1 MSQFRLSYPP
11 VAVDFMNRDH
21 QEFAERR
28 ERLLEHIVGGA
39 ADAID
44 KLLEELYEH
53 TVRHFA
59 DEEKLM
65 QDTGFPVFPVH
76 KGEHDSVLADMAQRI
91 GHWKSGRDLAAL
103 RDWLE
108 HAVGDWFVAHV
119 ASMDTVTAR
128 FATGKQGAPA

>member
-1 MSQFRLSYPP
+1 MSSFRLSFPP

-21 QEFAERR
+21 DEFAARR
-28 ERLLEHIVGGA
+28 ETLLEQIASGA
-39 ADAID
+39 ETAID
-44 KLLEELYEH
+44 ALLDELFDH

-91 GHWKSGRDLAAL
+91 GQWKSGRDLAAL

-128 FATGKQGAPA
+128 FAAGRQGATP

>member
-1 MSQFRLSYPP
+1 MSAFRLSFPL

-21 QEFAERR
+21 EEFAVRR
-28 ERLLEHIVGGA
+28 ETLLEQIAAGA
-39 ADAID
+39 AAGID
-44 KLLEELYEH
+44 VLLDELYEH

-76 KGEHDSVLADMAQRI
+76 KGEHDSVLADMARRI
-91 GHWKSGRDLAAL
+91 EHWKSNRDLADL

-128 FATGKQGAPA
+128 FAAGRQGAPA